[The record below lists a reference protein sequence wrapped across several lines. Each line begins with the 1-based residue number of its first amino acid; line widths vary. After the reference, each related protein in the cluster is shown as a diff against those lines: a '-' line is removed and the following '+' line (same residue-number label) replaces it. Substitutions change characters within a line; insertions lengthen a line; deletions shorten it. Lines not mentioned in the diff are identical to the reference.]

1 MNISMNPNGELYQS
15 AVNAPGAIDIP
26 ESFLNEA
33 RQFRE
38 LNMRYACAIREVKTK
53 LEVLNDDLAVR
64 NQRNPIQMIKSRVKK
79 PESIIE
85 KLHRRGFPISVE
97 SVRENLYD
105 VAGIRVICSFVDD
118 IYTVAEMLAR
128 QDDINVLMVK
138 DYIRCPKVNGYR
150 SYHMIIE
157 VPVFFSDRKEN
168 MRVEVQ
174 IRTIAMDFWA
184 SLEHKIY
191 YKFEGDAPDYISRDL
206 RECAEMVSTL
216 DEKMLSLNEAIQEC
230 LEKQEEL
237 NMSTKTKE
245 SNREDQRVLQ
255 GLD

>member
-15 AVNAPGAIDIP
+15 AVNAPGTIEIP

-38 LNMRYACAIREVKTK
+38 LNMRYTCAIREVKTK
-53 LEVLNDDLAVR
+53 LEVLNDDLAIR

-85 KLHRRGFPISVE
+85 KLHRRGFPISVK

-150 SYHMIIE
+150 SSHMIIE

-184 SLEHKIY
+184 SLDHQMK
-191 YKFEGDAPDYISRDL
+191 YKKDVEDASEISEEL
-206 RECAEMVSTL
+206 KECAEVIAQTDL
-216 DEKMLSLNEAIQEC
+216 KMLSLRRKIEDRE
-230 LEKQEEL
+230 
-237 NMSTKTKE
+237 SKE
-245 SNREDQRVLQ
+245 NLLQ
-255 GLD
+255 FDKDPM

>member
-38 LNMRYACAIREVKTK
+38 LNMRYTCAIREVKTK
-53 LEVLNDDLAVR
+53 LEVLNDDLAIR

-157 VPVFFSDRKEN
+157 VPVFFSDRREN

-184 SLEHKIY
+184 SLDHKLK
-191 YKFEGDAPDYISRDL
+191 YKKNVKNPELIAAELKKCADTISSVDL
-206 RECAEMVSTL
+206 RMQEIRNMMEEGEM
-216 DEKMLSLNEAIQEC
+216 
-230 LEKQEEL
+230 
-237 NMSTKTKE
+237 
-245 SNREDQRVLQ
+245 
-255 GLD
+255 